1 MSEVLET
8 VMLIC
13 FGCSW
18 PMNLIKNYKCRTAKG
33 MSLPFILLLLLGYL
47 AGIAA
52 KIITVGHI
60 NFVLI
65 VYFINLARMTTN
77 LLVYF
82 RNTMLDRQ
90 AEGGHVTFSKK
101 KVQGVKAAHHA

>member
-52 KIITVGHI
+52 KLITVGHI
-60 NFVLI
+60 NFVLV
-65 VYFINLARMTTN
+65 VYLINLAMITAN

-90 AEGGHVTFSKK
+90 TEGVPAPFSKK
-101 KVQGVKAAHHA
+101 QVQGIKAVHHA

>member
-8 VMLIC
+8 MMLIC

-33 MSLPFILLLLLGYL
+33 MSLPFILLLLIGYL

-60 NFVLI
+60 NFVLV
-65 VYFINLARMTTN
+65 VYFINLAMITAN

-90 AEGGHVTFSKK
+90 AEGRHVTFSKK
-101 KVQGVKAAHHA
+101 RVQGVKAVHHA

>member
-33 MSLPFILLLLLGYL
+33 MSLPFILMLLLGYL

-52 KIITVGHI
+52 KLITVGHI
-60 NFVLI
+60 NFVLV
-65 VYFINLARMTTN
+65 VYLINLAMITAN

-90 AEGGHVTFSKK
+90 AESGHAIFSKNQ
-101 KVQGVKAAHHA
+101 VQGIKAVHHA

>member
-1 MSEVLET
+1 MSEILET
-8 VMLIC
+8 MMLIC

-52 KIITVGHI
+52 KGITVGHM
-60 NFVLI
+60 NFVLV
-65 VYFINLARMTTN
+65 VYLINLAMITAN
-77 LLVYF
+77 LLVYV

-90 AEGGHVTFSKK
+90 AEGRQVTFSKK
-101 KVQGVKAAHHA
+101 QVQSIKAVHHA